1 MTYRH
6 EYQIWQ
12 DELAG
17 RKTSPSGHLI
27 AAVVGC
33 LLAGLLV
40 LVEGVL

>member
-17 RKTSPSGHLI
+17 RKTSLPGHII
-27 AAVVGC
+27 AAIVGC
-33 LLAGLLV
+33 VLAALLIVVERV
-40 LVEGVL
+40 L